1 MKLNITDDN
10 ANAPEAEEGEFSFGE
25 VNEQNQNA
33 RGGTELMMEGL
44 HKHVDKELLD
54 KFQIIPSRVRKI
66 DDNKPTLYW
75 VHDLP
80 WDPEVQHLGEE
91 GWKKFDKI
99 VYVSDWQKELYQ
111 LIHQIPASK
120 GVVCKNAIEP
130 FTDTIVKPD
139 PQERINIIYHTTP
152 HRGLELV
159 LPIYDALYNEYGDRL
174 HLDVY
179 SSFSIYGWEQRDE
192 PYKELFNQLEKHPGV
207 TYHGAKTN
215 EEVRDALEKAHI
227 FLYPSIWQE
236 TSCIAAIEA
245 MAAGCVVVCPNLAAL
260 PETCANWAFMYSFN
274 EDKQAHANTAY
285 GAIKNAIEVLGS
297 EEMTTNLYNQKAYFE
312 LYYNWYLRGKQW
324 TSLLKGI
331 LGEDLDDSTDAEEA
345 A

>member
-10 ANAPEAEEGEFSFGE
+10 ADVAPVEGEFSFGE
-25 VNEQNQNA
+25 VNEQNENA

-44 HKHVDKELLD
+44 HKHVDANLLS
-54 KFQIIPSRVRKI
+54 KFQIIPSRVRNI
-66 DDNKPTLYW
+66 EDDKPTIYW

-80 WDPEVQHLGEE
+80 WDPEVQHLSDG
-91 GWKKFDKI
+91 GHSKFDKI

-111 LIHQIPASK
+111 LIHNIPPSK
-120 GVVCKNAIEP
+120 GIVVKNAIEP
-130 FTDTIVKPD
+130 FNPTMDPKPD
-139 PQERINIIYHTTP
+139 PNERINIIYHTTP

-159 LPIYDALYNEYGDRL
+159 LPIYEALYEEYGDRL

-192 PYKELFNQLEKHPGV
+192 PYKPLFENLKKHPGV

-215 EEVRDALEKAHI
+215 EEVREALEKAHI

-245 MAAGCVVVCPNLAAL
+245 LAAGCVVVCPNLAAL
-260 PETCANWAFMYSFN
+260 PETCANWAFMYNFN
-274 EDKQAHANTAY
+274 EDQQAHANTAY
-285 GAIKNAIEVLGS
+285 GAIKNAIEVLGT

-324 TSLLKGI
+324 TSLLKGM
-331 LGEDLDDSTDAEEA
+331 LGEDLDDDDSEQA